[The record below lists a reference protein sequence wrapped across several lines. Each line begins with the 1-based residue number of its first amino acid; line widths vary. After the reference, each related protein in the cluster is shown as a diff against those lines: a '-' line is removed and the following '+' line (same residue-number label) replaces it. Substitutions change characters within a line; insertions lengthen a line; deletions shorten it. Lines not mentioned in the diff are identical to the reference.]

1 MILRQLL
8 FSLRARQRG
17 FHLVTGEVQEALGG
31 LAGIRSGLCHLF
43 LQHSSASLTLNE
55 NSDPAVRED
64 FETQARRLAPDG
76 APHYRHTLEGPDDLP
91 AHLKSSLFGAG
102 LLIPIADGRLA
113 LGTWQGI
120 YLGEHRQHG
129 GSRRVVATL
138 LGDGPAAP

>member
-1 MILRQLL
+1 MILRQVR
-8 FSLRARQRG
+8 FSLRARPRG
-17 FHLVTGEVQEALGG
+17 FHLVTAEVEEALGG
-31 LAGIRSGLCHLF
+31 LEGIRSGLCHLF

-64 FETQARRLAPDG
+64 FEAQARRLAPDG
-76 APHYRHTLEGPDDLP
+76 DPHYRHTLEGPDDLP

-102 LLIPIADGRLA
+102 LLIPITDGRLA

-129 GSRRVVATL
+129 GPRRVVATL
-138 LGDGPAAP
+138 LGEERG